1 MEHSS
6 FCDDVI
12 GIMDSTNGRGPQI
25 WPVVDRSIVP
35 SGCSDLVRGTAV
47 GGVHSGDLRNP
58 SHLERPPLI
67 GEVRVPKIDV
77 AKIDYAL
84 EADRR
89 LLR

>member
-1 MEHSS
+1 MPSD
-6 FCDDVI
+6 CI
-12 GIMDSTNGRGPQI
+12 GM
-25 WPVVDRSIVP
+25 
-35 SGCSDLVRGTAV
+35 VRRTAV